1 MGSVKMDLDEETPLL
16 IRAAPNDDDPG
27 DQVPESRGSM
37 KRKFYGVAT
46 AVGSSIAFATYNTY
60 VKRFEQEMVDVL
72 ILRSMFEFFVFG
84 GLAIY
89 NGHRFWPDKSECESL
104 FAYKLKCFLLF
115 FQGFCAGI
123 IMILCFAAVTAIP
136 IGDAL
141 TVVYSNPIFTM
152 IFSAIF
158 LGNRL
163 RLYKIT
169 LGLVLSL
176 GIVLVV
182 KPPFLFPDIV
192 NHTFNNSSNIN
203 STAEQ
208 YILNHNVIYKVN
220 HTVDYQNHTD
230 HGIHYFI
237 GVGLALMA
245 AIGSAAMGVC
255 INFLKEFKLNVLL
268 CYSGGACALQ
278 LLAIVAFDK
287 KSKLF
292 YDPVDANLN
301 QIVLLAGISIVAML
315 LNTLCY
321 QLLDPS
327 VASIFRTLELVFA
340 FILQSYFT
348 NSLPNSITLYG
359 TSLVIFSAIV
369 IPLENI
375 VLSRLPYS

>member
-1 MGSVKMDLDEETPLL
+1 MPILL
-16 IRAAPNDDDPG
+16 IKTLSLLTQFLQFSNQRTQLLVTWGLTDRPLSFFITLN
-27 DQVPESRGSM
+27 
-37 KRKFYGVAT
+37 F
-46 AVGSSIAFATYNTY
+46 F
-60 VKRFEQEMVDVL
+60 L
-72 ILRSMFEFFVFG
+72 IKTCKKEK
-84 GLAIY
+84 
-89 NGHRFWPDKSECESL
+89 KSD
-104 FAYKLKCFLLF
+104 AYLIPILF
-115 FQGFCAGI
+115 FF
-123 IMILCFAAVTAIP
+123 
-136 IGDAL
+136 
-141 TVVYSNPIFTM
+141 
-152 IFSAIF
+152 
-158 LGNRL
+158 
-163 RLYKIT
+163 
-169 LGLVLSL
+169 
-176 GIVLVV
+176 
-182 KPPFLFPDIV
+182 
-192 NHTFNNSSNIN
+192 

-208 YILNHNVIYKVN
+208 YILNHNVMYN
-220 HTVDYQNHTD
+220 HTFDYQNHTD

-375 VLSRLPYS
+375 VLSRLPYSIRKYI